1 LDLYL
6 EFGQEIKQP
15 ETWRCEVKIKVEF
28 EFNEKVPE
36 DMMWRIFKD
45 FVYEGN
51 AHALTDFRFI
61 KGEVKA

>member
-1 LDLYL
+1 M
-6 EFGQEIKQP
+6 
-15 ETWRCEVKIKVEF
+15 KIKVEF